1 MRFAGDAFANLAQQ
15 TGTTGKGI
23 NISALTQQYGDQAAL
38 PGTFGKAVSRGKT
51 FGEVVTG
58 TAPGLGL
65 LGGKDPTNQ
74 WAMQAIEAGGSKL
87 PFVGAAWLGIN
98 AGPVGDGTLDAARRR
113 GLVR

>member
-15 TGTTGKGI
+15 TGTGSNSIDT
-23 NISALTQQYGDQAAL
+23 SALAQRYADQA
-38 PGTFGKAVSRGKT
+38 GVFGKVVGRAKT

-58 TAPGLGL
+58 NTSGLGA

-98 AGPVGDGTLDAARRR
+98 AGAVGDDTLEAARRK

>member
-15 TGTTGKGI
+15 TGTTGEGI
-23 NISALTQQYGDQAAL
+23 NTSALTQQYGAQAAL
-38 PGTFGKAVSRGKT
+38 PGTFGKAVSRAKT

-58 TAPGLGL
+58 NTPGLGS

-74 WAMQAIEAGGSKL
+74 WAMQAIEAGGTKL
-87 PFVGAAWLGIN
+87 PFAGAAWLGIN
-98 AGPVGDGTLDAARRR
+98 AGPVGDDTLDAARRR